1 MKKSRASN
9 LKISQTILCLIFSI
23 LFIFTALNFQT
34 PLIAQAAPVAPEDLN
49 MEYDASKNRW
59 VFSEPMGESG
69 EDGIIIPDTVMNGTD
84 TVGSLAPTYTYWA
97 GDSHRCGLICYVI
110 DLSTNT
116 MDRSYAPYIL
126 VNNRKDTNL
135 DYWLT
140 LVNASKFYLRTGDY
154 VTLSEVN
161 ERTYTV
167 PTIAPVFWSGDS
179 WSSNEAAVEADL
191 LGEDETY
198 TYKMLKYWKYYGG
211 CSLEQ
216 VQSLA
221 EKLTQKKVALA
232 FETVS
237 AQSFFTGSEPDAYTM
252 GGSSSYYGFNIT
264 SGFAPVG
271 QIVRCF
277 TTEYGFAQHYNTKGI
292 SGLEGSTLNW
302 KWFQATAGSMILKE
316 DEAGIVVPTGNTT
329 IGSITSSEASTITNG
344 YGIIITHI
352 SAPPIHTFGGST
364 PGNTET
370 PDPNYPT
377 TGDCTIKKLYYT
389 QKISSDGTI
398 IEEATDYFSYTQTET
413 TNYISIDNEEGYEI
427 EGWKTSDSSSSLT
440 TKEQFTSI
448 SASRN
453 GSSSETITLDADTG
467 EKYLYV
473 LLKKTEIDDTPHEDY
488 DFRLEQSQI
497 TKRVTFLEGMGPA
510 NTPDLITHN
519 FTWTAPAPSQTSC
532 TAHGGKGHHLDCDTE
547 FDTEGVPGVP
557 HNHADHSDEIS
568 YYKCPYTYSCA
579 AGCKKPHKHHTHDD
593 GCIGYKK
600 LTHTTLCPSGCTTRH
615 THHFS
620 HTDSCYTVCNKVWD
634 VAPKDPAP
642 HTHRDECYN
651 TPCTT
656 WQWTDNTTQLGIT
669 LDTTAINNAVV
680 SKNWSVTY
688 NTTTVNTIESD
699 DKYYNTNT
707 STRSGTGENTQS
719 LSQFNYIT
727 VLFRGQ
733 DHLTLA
739 DWKNT
744 ATGKD
749 TSYLTNI
756 AYDSAYNFKSAN
768 TPQGT
773 RKSGTEYTE
782 TFAAKFINR
791 SPDMS
796 TTYKATVGAYGIC
809 SAPSSN
815 YSFNS
820 AYTIPNI
827 NVNIQ
832 VFWAQGISPSAS
844 GTLPS
849 TQTAGSAT
857 FYPYIKMRY
866 DNNTLTDRKVYVLG
880 QTRRTVTFY
889 DYASVGISGGDK
901 DLTITSNQWST
912 HSDAMNNILS
922 KFSGRTLSTTE
933 ENRIKSSV
941 LPGGATLSLSVNS
954 SNTRQI
960 VVTTIQAYLTGS
972 GKTQVDV
979 TGGNSSLPTD
989 RTQLE
994 SIHTELVSSVSGVA
1008 SQAYIA
1014 QYICTGAKLNSSEMT
1029 GAQFVKAGDTFNG
1042 NGTTFSVDTKYHLF
1056 KIK

>member
-9 LKISQTILCLIFSI
+9 SKIKNILLSILFSG
-23 LFIFTALNFQT
+23 LFIFTALYFQP
-34 PLIAQAAPVAPEDLN
+34 PLIAKATPTDVMGTTESC
-49 MEYDASKNRW
+49 MRYDASQHRW
-59 VFSEPMGESG
+59 IYDAPMGESG

-84 TVGSLAPTYTYWA
+84 TVGSLDPAYTYWA
-97 GDSHRCGLICYVI
+97 GDSKRCGVICYVI
-110 DLSTNT
+110 NLSTNT
-116 MDRSYAPYIL
+116 MDSSYTPYIL
-126 VNNRKDTNL
+126 VNNREDTNL
-135 DYWLT
+135 DYWQT
-140 LVNASKFYLRTGDY
+140 LVNAAKFYLRTGDI
-154 VTLSEVN
+154 VTWSDIGVHE
-161 ERTYTV
+161 V
-167 PTIAPVFWSGDS
+167 PTIAPVLYAGDS
-179 WSSNEAAVEADL
+179 WTSNEAAVEADL

-198 TYKMLKYWKYYGG
+198 TYKMLKYWKQYGNL
-211 CSLEQ
+211 SLDQ

-237 AQSFFTGSEPDAYTM
+237 AQSFFTGSEPDQYTM

-427 EGWKTSDSSSSLT
+427 EGWKTSDVNSELN

-448 SASRN
+448 TASRN
-453 GSSSETITLDADTG
+453 GSSSETITLDEATG

-497 TKRVTFLEGMGPA
+497 TKRVTFLEGTGPA
-510 NTPDLITHN
+510 NTSTLITHN
-519 FTWTAPAPSQTSC
+519 FTWTAPAPSITSC
-532 TAHGGKGHHLDCDTE
+532 QAHGGYGHHLNCSTVWDEEPRAASGTPGTPGYDAGSS
-547 FDTEGVPGVP
+547 GV
-557 HNHADHSDEIS
+557 A
-568 YYKCPYTYSCA
+568 
-579 AGCKKPHKHHTHDD
+579 HTH
-593 GCIGYKK
+593 GN
-600 LTHTTLCPSGCTTRH
+600 
-615 THHFS
+615 
-620 HTDSCYTVCNKVWD
+620 SCYD
-634 VAPKDPAP
+634 
-642 HTHRDECYN
+642 
-651 TPCTT
+651 TPCSS
-656 WQWTDNTTQLGIT
+656 WQWTDNSTKLGIT
-669 LDTTAINNAVV
+669 LDTSTINKAVV

-688 NTTTVNTIESD
+688 NATTVNTISSSN
-699 DKYYNTNT
+699 KYYKENN
-707 STRSGTGENTQS
+707 STRSGTGANTQS
-719 LSQFNYIT
+719 ISQFNFIT

-739 DWKNT
+739 DWKN
-744 ATGKD
+744 GGPV
-749 TSYLTNI
+749 SYLTSL

-782 TFAAKFINR
+782 TFATKFVNR

-832 VFWAQGISPSAS
+832 VFWAQGVSPSAS

-849 TQTAGSAT
+849 TQTAGQAT
-857 FYPYIKMRY
+857 FYPYIRMRY

-889 DYASVGISGGDK
+889 DYATVYITGGSK

-922 KFSGRTLSTTE
+922 EFSGRTLSTTE

-960 VVTTIQAYLTGS
+960 VVKTIQAYLTGS

-979 TGGNSSLPTD
+979 TGGTNSLPTD
-989 RTQLE
+989 RTHLE
-994 SIHTELVSSVSGVA
+994 SIHTGLVSSVSGVA

-1029 GAQFVKAGDTFNG
+1029 GAQFVQPGQEFTG
-1042 NGTTFSVDTKYHLF
+1042 NGTRFSTDSKYHLL
-1056 KIK
+1056 KIKITIIHHKKSSHM

>member
-9 LKISQTILCLIFSI
+9 SKIKNILLSILFSG
-23 LFIFTALNFQT
+23 LFIFTALYFQP
-34 PLIAQAAPVAPEDLN
+34 PLIAKATPTDVMGTTESC
-49 MEYDASKNRW
+49 MRYDASQHRW
-59 VFSEPMGESG
+59 IYDAPMGESG

-84 TVGSLAPTYTYWA
+84 TVGSLDPAYTYWA
-97 GDSHRCGLICYVI
+97 GDSKRCGVICYVI
-110 DLSTNT
+110 NLSTNT
-116 MDRSYAPYIL
+116 MDSSYTPYIL
-126 VNNRKDTNL
+126 VNNREDTNL
-135 DYWLT
+135 DYWQT
-140 LVNASKFYLRTGDY
+140 LVNAAKFYLRTGDI
-154 VTLSEVN
+154 VTWSDIGVHE
-161 ERTYTV
+161 V
-167 PTIAPVFWSGDS
+167 PTIAPVLYAGDS
-179 WSSNEAAVEADL
+179 WTSNEAAVEADL

-198 TYKMLKYWKYYGG
+198 TYKMLKYWKQYGNL
-211 CSLEQ
+211 SLDQ

-237 AQSFFTGSEPDAYTM
+237 AQSFFTGSEPDQYTM

-427 EGWKTSDSSSSLT
+427 EGWKTSDVNSELN

-448 SASRN
+448 TASRN
-453 GSSSETITLDADTG
+453 GSSSETITLDEATG

-497 TKRVTFLEGMGPA
+497 TKRVTFLEGIGPA

-519 FTWTAPAPSQTSC
+519 FTWTAPAPTVTSC
-532 TAHGGKGHHLDCDTE
+532 TDHGGYGHHLNC
-547 FDTEGVPGVP
+547 
-557 HNHADHSDEIS
+557 S
-568 YYKCPYTYSCA
+568 
-579 AGCKKPHKHHTHDD
+579 
-593 GCIGYKK
+593 
-600 LTHTTLCPSGCTTRH
+600 
-615 THHFS
+615 
-620 HTDSCYTVCNKVWD
+620 KVWD
-634 VAPKDPAP
+634 VAPVAGVAHTHTDKCYTLTCRIYMAHTHTDDCYSLSCSKVWDTAPVAGVP
-642 HTHRDECYN
+642 HTHTNSCYD
-651 TPCTT
+651 TPCTNF
-656 WQWTDNTTQLGIT
+656 QWTDNTTQLGIT
-669 LDTTAINNAVV
+669 LDTSTINKAVV

-688 NTTTVNTIESD
+688 NATTVNTISSSN
-699 DKYYNTNT
+699 KYYKENT
-707 STRSGTGENTQS
+707 STRSGTGANTQS
-719 LSQFNYIT
+719 ISQFNFIT

-739 DWKNT
+739 DWKN
-744 ATGKD
+744 GGPV
-749 TSYLTNI
+749 SYLTSL
-756 AYDSAYNFKSAN
+756 AYDSSYNFKSAN

-782 TFAAKFINR
+782 TFAAKFVNR

-815 YSFNS
+815 YSFNNE
-820 AYTIPNI
+820 YTISGI
-827 NVNIQ
+827 KVNIQ
-832 VFWAQGISPSAS
+832 VFWAQGVSPSAS
-844 GTLPS
+844 GTSPS
-849 TQTAGSAT
+849 TQTAGRVT
-857 FYPYIKMRY
+857 FYPYIRMRY
-866 DNNTLTDRKVYVLG
+866 DSNVLTNSKVYVLG

-889 DYASVGISGGDK
+889 DYATVYITGGDK

-922 KFSGRTLSTTE
+922 EFSGRTLSTTE

-941 LPGGATLSLSVNS
+941 LPGGATLSLSINS

-960 VVTTIQAYLTGS
+960 VVKTIQAYLTGS

-979 TGGNSSLPTD
+979 TGGTNSLPTD

-994 SIHTELVSSVSGVA
+994 SIHTSLVSSVSGVA

-1029 GAQFVKAGDTFNG
+1029 GAQFVQPGQEFTG
-1042 NGTTFSVDTKYHLF
+1042 NGTRFSTDSKYHLL
-1056 KIK
+1056 KIKITIIHHKKSSHM

>member
-9 LKISQTILCLIFSI
+9 SKIKNILLSILFSG
-23 LFIFTALNFQT
+23 LFIFTALYFQP
-34 PLIAQAAPVAPEDLN
+34 PLIAKATPTDVMGTTESC
-49 MEYDASKNRW
+49 MRYDASQHRW
-59 VFSEPMGESG
+59 IYDAPMGESG

-84 TVGSLAPTYTYWA
+84 TVGSLDPAYTYWA
-97 GDSHRCGLICYVI
+97 GDSKRCGVICYVI
-110 DLSTNT
+110 NLSTNT
-116 MDRSYAPYIL
+116 MDSSYTPYIL
-126 VNNRKDTNL
+126 VNNREDTNL
-135 DYWLT
+135 DYWQT
-140 LVNASKFYLRTGDY
+140 LVNAAKFYLRTGDI
-154 VTLSEVN
+154 VTWSDIGVHE
-161 ERTYTV
+161 V
-167 PTIAPVFWSGDS
+167 PTIAPVLYAGDS
-179 WSSNEAAVEADL
+179 WTSNEAAVEADL

-198 TYKMLKYWKYYGG
+198 TYKMLKYWKQYGNL
-211 CSLEQ
+211 SLDQ

-237 AQSFFTGSEPDAYTM
+237 AQSFFTGSEPDQYTM

-427 EGWKTSDSSSSLT
+427 EGWKTSDVNSELN

-448 SASRN
+448 TASRN
-453 GSSSETITLDADTG
+453 GSSSETITLDEATG

-497 TKRVTFLEGMGPA
+497 TKRVTFLEGTGPA
-510 NTPDLITHN
+510 NTSTLITHN
-519 FTWTAPAPSQTSC
+519 FTWTAPAPSITSC
-532 TAHGGKGHHLDCDTE
+532 QAHGGYGHHLNCSTVWDEEPRAASGTPGTPGYDAGSS
-547 FDTEGVPGVP
+547 GV
-557 HNHADHSDEIS
+557 A
-568 YYKCPYTYSCA
+568 
-579 AGCKKPHKHHTHDD
+579 HTH
-593 GCIGYKK
+593 GN
-600 LTHTTLCPSGCTTRH
+600 
-615 THHFS
+615 
-620 HTDSCYTVCNKVWD
+620 SCYD
-634 VAPKDPAP
+634 
-642 HTHRDECYN
+642 
-651 TPCTT
+651 TPCSS
-656 WQWTDNTTQLGIT
+656 WQWTDNSTKLGIT
-669 LDTTAINNAVV
+669 LDTSTINKAVV

-688 NTTTVNTIESD
+688 NATTVNTISSSN
-699 DKYYNTNT
+699 KYYKENN
-707 STRSGTGENTQS
+707 STRSGTGANTQS
-719 LSQFNYIT
+719 LSQFNFIT

-739 DWKNT
+739 DWKN
-744 ATGKD
+744 GGPV
-749 TSYLTNI
+749 SYLTSL

-782 TFAAKFINR
+782 TFATKFVGKYTGNHQ
-791 SPDMS
+791 
-796 TTYKATVGAYGIC
+796 TTYGATVGAYGKC
-809 SAPSSN
+809 STTST
-815 YSFNS
+815 YSFNDSS

-832 VFWAQGISPSAS
+832 VFWAQGVSPSAS

-849 TQTAGSAT
+849 TQTAGQAT
-857 FYPYIKMRY
+857 FYPYIRMRY

-889 DYASVGISGGDK
+889 DYATVYITGGDK

-960 VVTTIQAYLTGS
+960 VVKTIQAYLTGS

-979 TGGNSSLPTD
+979 TGGTNSLPTD

-1029 GAQFVKAGDTFNG
+1029 GAQFVQPGQEFTG
-1042 NGTTFSVDTKYHLF
+1042 NGTRFSTDSKYHLL
-1056 KIK
+1056 KIKITIIHHKKSSHM